1 MVGMEDHC
9 KTLLQSVVC
18 WGGLA
23 MARGQEVEGTRGV
36 RVPRI
41 SLSWY
46 LYRVSTHQSSTE

>member
-41 SLSWY
+41 SMSWY